1 MAKNEP
7 IERASATEIEARRAR
22 GESHSDWA
30 AAEAMPQ
37 AEVERLT
44 AEEDGPLPEGWADGA
59 MLGLPPR
66 KEAVHIRLDAD
77 VLAWF
82 RGYGPGYQTRINAAL
97 RQFVAAK
104 GGAGE
109 KAR

>member
-1 MAKNEP
+1 MAKNEKL
-7 IERASATEIEARRAR
+7 ERASAAEIEARRAR
-22 GESHSDWA
+22 GESLSDRA

-37 AEVERLT
+37 AEVERL
-44 AEEDGPLPEGWADGA
+44 AAEDGPLPEGWAEGA

-82 RGYGPGYQTRINAAL
+82 RGHGPGYQTRINAVL
-97 RQFVAAK
+97 RSFVAAK
-104 GGAGE
+104 GGVG
-109 KAR
+109 